1 MATRKNI
8 EMKTFIVLILAGY
21 ATVAMAQPR
30 CVKWT
35 WYNAGKA
42 QKVVCNQWAKR

>member
-1 MATRKNI
+1 
-8 EMKTFIVLILAGY
+8 MKIIIALVLVAY
-21 ATVAMAQPR
+21 ASIASAQPR

-42 QKVVCNQWAKR
+42 QKVVCNQWSKR

>member
-1 MATRKNI
+1 
-8 EMKTFIVLILAGY
+8 MKIIIALTMVAYAGI
-21 ATVAMAQPR
+21 ASAQPR

-42 QKVVCNQWAKR
+42 QKVICNQLSNR